1 MAPRLEYRKRERKCP
16 REEPN
21 PTLTRLRDRPP
32 APATPKTRAERENIR
47 NGKNIL
53 TDISFL
59 LLFMM
64 LKFDNTTANMQTAL
78 GIIHS
83 NTIIINVNTLTKYFH
98 PTSPPPPSQITFPMP
113 LFHAHMRAQMRLE
126 SAAGESKKTKLFS
139 FACARIRFNI
149 TIFHNCRPSPLSPV
163 RYSAALGGKPHAT
176 ACLSPP
182 ARYSNAQ
189 KGGSISEPP

>member
-1 MAPRLEYRKRERKCP
+1 MAPRLGYRKRERKCP

-21 PTLTRLRDRPP
+21 PTLTRLQDRPP

-64 LKFDNTTANMQTAL
+64 LKFDNTTADMQTAL

-98 PTSPPPPSQITFPMP
+98 STSPPSQTPFSMS
-113 LFHAHMRAQMRLE
+113 LSQAHMHAQVRLE
-126 SAAGESKKTKLFS
+126 SAAGESKKNKIILFCLR
-139 FACARIRFNI
+139 A
-149 TIFHNCRPSPLSPV
+149 
-163 RYSAALGGKPHAT
+163 HAF
-176 ACLSPP
+176 
-182 ARYSNAQ
+182 
-189 KGGSISEPP
+189 